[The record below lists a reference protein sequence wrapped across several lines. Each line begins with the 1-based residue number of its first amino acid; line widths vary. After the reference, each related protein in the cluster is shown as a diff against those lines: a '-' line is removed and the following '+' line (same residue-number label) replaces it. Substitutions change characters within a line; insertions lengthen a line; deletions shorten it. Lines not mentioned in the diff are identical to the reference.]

1 MDVEQEDKGAEEE
14 VEVVKEVVGKRELVD
29 KEGEGALSGQG

>member
-1 MDVEQEDKGAEEE
+1 MDVEQVDNGADEE

-29 KEGEGALSGQG
+29 REGEGALSGQG

>member
-1 MDVEQEDKGAEEE
+1 MEQEDKGAEEE

-29 KEGEGALSGQG
+29 REGEGALSGQG

>member
-1 MDVEQEDKGAEEE
+1 MEQEDKGAEEE

>member
-1 MDVEQEDKGAEEE
+1 MDVEQVDKGDDEE

-29 KEGEGALSGQG
+29 REGEGALIGQG

>member
-1 MDVEQEDKGAEEE
+1 MEQVDKGADEE

-29 KEGEGALSGQG
+29 SEGEGALIGQG

>member
-1 MDVEQEDKGAEEE
+1 MDVEQVDNAADEE

-29 KEGEGALSGQG
+29 REGEGALIGQG

>member
-1 MDVEQEDKGAEEE
+1 MAVEQEDKGAEEE

-29 KEGEGALSGQG
+29 REGEGGLSGQG

>member
-1 MDVEQEDKGAEEE
+1 MDVEQVDNGADEE

-29 KEGEGALSGQG
+29 REGESALSGQG

>member
-1 MDVEQEDKGAEEE
+1 MEQVGKGADEE

-29 KEGEGALSGQG
+29 REGEGALSGQG

>member
-1 MDVEQEDKGAEEE
+1 MDVEQVDNAADEE

-29 KEGEGALSGQG
+29 REGEGALSGQG

>member
-1 MDVEQEDKGAEEE
+1 MEQVDKGAEEE